1 MKKLLLGVAVST
13 ALFGGAAHAAIDV
26 DSNGIPVINAATTYE
41 IFLSGSSA
49 AGPFIDSLLTS
60 SKVPAAN
67 RICDASQLIYKYSD
81 TATVGKDQKAYLCVL
96 NTANPA
102 LKGLAGNKAN
112 LLVYKRDNGGSAQG
126 VSPVVADAAI
136 DFLKVD
142 DAANCTKVGDG
153 VAGTSFT
160 KINCN
165 YTAGNVAL
173 SNPRKPDFGIS
184 DVDPI
189 QFQGD
194 NTPSGFAPITAAD
207 LTKLTVKAAA
217 SQVFGISVSTKL
229 RNAMQEAQFG
239 KTHACVTKDASR
251 ETAAC
256 MPSLTS
262 AQIASIF
269 TGKLNSWTQL
279 KLGFVGGKQLDL
291 FSNASIANK
300 AASDRLHIC
309 RRTSGSGT
317 QAQLGI
323 KFMGYPCNS
332 VSKQGVI
339 DTGALPESIAKAQVH
354 AMSSSGAMSECLS
367 ELNSGSNTVGT
378 SFNNIYNSGIGG
390 RWAIGIQGTE
400 QNAGL
405 TSDWRFIKVDGVEP
419 TLDKVVRGQYKDW
432 VELTYQYNN
441 AHAFDTSEKA
451 IIDEFIKESGNPVV
465 MGATNLAAVHQW
477 GQSGFLATPQ
487 SFAAPTS
494 GIIGLDKPVNPFS
507 HGTTEAGAL
516 GSTNNCRMPTIY
528 NPGAT
533 GGILYN

>member
-1 MKKLLLGVAVST
+1 MKKLILGAAVST
-13 ALFGGAAHAAIDV
+13 ALFGGAAQAAITV
-26 DSNGIPVINAATTYE
+26 DGNGIPVINAATTYE

-67 RICDASQLIYKYSD
+67 RICDSSQLVYKYSD
-81 TATVGKDQKAYLCVL
+81 TATGGKDQKAYLCVL

-102 LKGLAGNKAN
+102 LTGLAGNKTN

-126 VSPVVADAAI
+126 VAPVVADTAI

-142 DAANCTKVGDG
+142 TPANCAKVSDG
-153 VAGTSFT
+153 VAGVSFT

-165 YTAGNVAL
+165 YTSGDVTL
-173 SNPRKPDFGIS
+173 SNPKKPDFGIS
-184 DVDPI
+184 DVDPV

-194 NTPSGFAPITAAD
+194 NTPSGFAPVTATD
-207 LTKLTVKAAA
+207 VSKLTVKAAA
-217 SQVFGISVSTKL
+217 SQVFGIAVSTKL

-239 KTHACVTKDASR
+239 KTNACVGK

-256 MPSLTS
+256 MPSLNS

-269 TGKLNSWTQL
+269 TGKLNSWKQL
-279 KLGFVGGKQLDL
+279 KLGFASDL
-291 FSNASIANK
+291 FTNASAANK
-300 AASDRLHIC
+300 AANDRLHIC

-323 KFMGYPCNS
+323 KFMGYPCNT
-332 VSKQGVI
+332 VAKQGAV
-339 DTGALPESIAKAQVH
+339 DTGALPETIAKAQVH
-354 AMSSSGAMSECLS
+354 AMSSSGTMSECLS
-367 ELNSGSNTVGT
+367 ELNSASNTVGT
-378 SFNNIYNSGIGG
+378 SFNNTFTDGA

-400 QNAGL
+400 QNANL
-405 TSDWRFIKVDGVEP
+405 ASDWRFIKIDGVEP

-465 MGATNLAAVHQW
+465 MGATNLAAVHTW
-477 GQSGFLATPQ
+477 GQSGFLAAPQ
-487 SFAAPTS
+487 FFAAPLS
-494 GIIGLDKPVNPFS
+494 GIIALDKPANPFS
-507 HGTTEAGAL
+507 HGTTDAA
-516 GSTNNCRMPTIY
+516 TNNCRMPAIY
-528 NPGAT
+528 NPGTT
-533 GGILYN
+533 GGIQLK